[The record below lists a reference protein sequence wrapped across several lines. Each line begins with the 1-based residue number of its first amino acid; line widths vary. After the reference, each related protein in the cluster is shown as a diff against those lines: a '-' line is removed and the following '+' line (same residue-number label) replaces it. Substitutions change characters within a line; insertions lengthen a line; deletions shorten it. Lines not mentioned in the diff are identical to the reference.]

1 MINLNTEIIKLNRV
15 GLTTAKRL
23 KKLGIENAND
33 LLFHFPFRYDD
44 YSKTKKISE
53 LNTGDIVNVIGQIE
67 FIQNK
72 RSPKKRMYITETLIS
87 DKSDSLRV
95 IWFNQPF
102 IAKNLKVGDKVSI
115 SGKVEEDHLGNL
127 MISPI
132 YEKINNFI
140 IHTKGIIPNYHLTE
154 NITQKQIRFLIKN
167 IIHLANDIIDWLPE
181 EIINKNKL
189 LKINEAI
196 YKIHFPKNWQEAEA
210 ARKRLAFNEL
220 FLLQIQAQIIKNNN
234 NFQKSQPLLY
244 CDKVKKF
251 VDSLPYELTTS
262 QKKATW
268 KIIKD
273 MNNNKPM
280 VRLLE
285 GDVGSGKTIVAVII
299 AYNVFLNK
307 KKTVVMVPT
316 EILAKQHYNNICK
329 LLTNFNVKI
338 CLITSGLKNINYD
351 LNNNGKLK
359 PQSIIDSSDIIIG
372 THALLQDEL
381 NFNNLGLII
390 IDEQHRFGVEQRK
403 LITEKSNDYFMPHL
417 LSMTATP
424 IPRSLAL
431 ALYGDLDISILDEM
445 PKGRKK
451 IITKI
456 VSERNRQKAY
466 QFIKNEILKRRQVFV
481 ICPLIDYS
489 DKLGVKAVK
498 QEYEKLKNIIF
509 PELSI
514 GILHGKMKIKE
525 KEETMKKFLK
535 NEINIMVSTSVI
547 EVGVDVPNTSVM
559 MIEGADRFGLAQLH
573 QFRGRV
579 GRSEH
584 QSYCILFS
592 ESNSPNTIKRLNT
605 LVDCYDG
612 FSLAKMDLN
621 FRGPGEV
628 YGIIQAG
635 FPELKIAS
643 LFDYEL
649 MLKAKK
655 DAEEIFKIDNYLL
668 KWPILNKKIEELNL
682 INHPE

>member
-547 EVGVDVPNTSVM
+547 EVGVDVPNASVI

>member
-1 MINLNTEIIKLNRV
+1 
-15 GLTTAKRL
+15 
-23 KKLGIENAND
+23 
-33 LLFHFPFRYDD
+33 
-44 YSKTKKISE
+44 
-53 LNTGDIVNVIGQIE
+53 
-67 FIQNK
+67 
-72 RSPKKRMYITETLIS
+72 
-87 DKSDSLRV
+87 
-95 IWFNQPF
+95 
-102 IAKNLKVGDKVSI
+102 
-115 SGKVEEDHLGNL
+115 
-127 MISPI
+127 
-132 YEKINNFI
+132 
-140 IHTKGIIPNYHLTE
+140 
-154 NITQKQIRFLIKN
+154 
-167 IIHLANDIIDWLPE
+167 
-181 EIINKNKL
+181 
-189 LKINEAI
+189 
-196 YKIHFPKNWQEAEA
+196 
-210 ARKRLAFNEL
+210 
-220 FLLQIQAQIIKNNN
+220 
-234 NFQKSQPLLY
+234 
-244 CDKVKKF
+244 

-316 EILAKQHYNNICK
+316 EILAKQHYNNIFK

-417 LSMTATP
+417 LSLTATP

-547 EVGVDVPNTSVM
+547 EVGVDVPNASVI